1 MMISTAALRLEQAI
15 ARAHRATWGAAN
27 LAESRTDQGVAD
39 DLYGICQ
46 ELRRV
51 QESLLKQSS
60 QQRASRR

>member
-1 MMISTAALRLEQAI
+1 MMIGTAALRLEQAI
-15 ARAHRATWGAAN
+15 ARAHRAAWGAAN

-39 DLYGICQ
+39 DLYAICD

-60 QQRASRR
+60 RR